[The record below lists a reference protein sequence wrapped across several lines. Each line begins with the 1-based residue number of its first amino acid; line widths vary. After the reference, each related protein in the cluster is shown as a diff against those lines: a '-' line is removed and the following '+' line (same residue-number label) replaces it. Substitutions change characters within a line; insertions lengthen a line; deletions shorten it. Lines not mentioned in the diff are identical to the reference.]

1 MSKRKQTFEQW
12 LNKEN
17 ELKDRFFKQLT
28 QEKIIFYGLDGI
40 PSNHPSA
47 QGIGSNY
54 HIMSGVLND
63 MTYRIKRESF
73 DKLCRDFNSYKHQQK
88 NQGSIRFQ
96 AQISKQAFKKFEKI
110 KNDLQIKTTANTLEF
125 LINSLPESGYPK
137 VIDQTQQLLEENRKL
152 RETIQIWKTTI
163 SNKDQVRVTKEQLQR
178 QKQREIVG
186 LLFNKLHQTTL
197 NLDLLERLLSERL
210 DCTID
215 EYLKTIDEG
224 DKEKTSKEIQTRLK
238 LLLDQ
243 KIKEIDDKY
252 SLEMIHREQQ
262 SHVQLPMVGTPP
274 LMPKLSSYPPITQ
287 PVTTPIGQSNHRAQ
301 EQTPVDTS
309 EVSSNENLS
318 ISTHES
324 NFNSPSERKSSKN
337 SNPLPRA
344 IAKCLKPG
352 S

>member
-12 LNKEN
+12 LNKDS
-17 ELKDRFFKQLT
+17 ELKFSFFNQLT
-28 QEKIIFYGLDGI
+28 LDKIIFYGLRTI
-40 PSNHPSA
+40 PSNDSLV
-47 QGIGSNY
+47 QGMESNY
-54 HIMSGVLND
+54 HIMSGVLHD
-63 MTYRIKRESF
+63 MTYCIKRESF

-125 LINSLPESGYPK
+125 LINILPESGYPK
-137 VIDQTQQLLEENRKL
+137 VIDQTQKLLEDNRKL
-152 RETIQIWKTTI
+152 RETIQILRTTI
-163 SNKDQVRVTKEQLQR
+163 SNKDQVRVTKEQLQQ

-252 SLEMIHREQQ
+252 SLETIHSEQ
-262 SHVQLPMVGTPP
+262 SHVQLPIVGTTPP
-274 LMPKLSSYPPITQ
+274 WMPKRPSSPPINQ
-287 PVTTPIGQSNHRAQ
+287 PVITPIEQSNHRVQ

-309 EVSSNENLS
+309 KVSSNENLS

-324 NFNSPSERKSSKN
+324 NFNSSSERNSSE
-337 SNPLPRA
+337 NPKPRPNT
-344 IAKCLKPG
+344 IMERLKHL
-352 S
+352 

>member
-63 MTYRIKRESF
+63 MTYRIKRENF

-96 AQISKQAFKKFEKI
+96 AQISKQTFKKFEKI

-152 RETIQIWKTTI
+152 RETIQIWKTNI
-163 SNKDQVRVTKEQLQR
+163 SNKDQVRVTKEQLQQ

-238 LLLDQ
+238 LLLNQ

-252 SLEMIHREQQ
+252 SLETIHSEQ
-262 SHVQLPMVGTPP
+262 SHVQLPIVGTPP
-274 LMPKLSSYPPITQ
+274 WMPKRPSSPPINQ
-287 PVTTPIGQSNHRAQ
+287 PVITPIEQSNHRVQ

-309 EVSSNENLS
+309 KVSSNESLS

-324 NFNSPSERKSSKN
+324 NFNSPSERNSSKN